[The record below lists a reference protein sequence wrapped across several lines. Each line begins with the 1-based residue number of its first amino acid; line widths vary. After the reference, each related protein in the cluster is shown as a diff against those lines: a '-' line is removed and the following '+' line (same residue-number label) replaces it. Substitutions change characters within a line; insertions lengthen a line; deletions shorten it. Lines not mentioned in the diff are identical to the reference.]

1 MDFSYTEDQTIL
13 LDGFKRFLESDIR
26 PIADQYRDKFIPK
39 DKARDIQKS
48 LIPFGIVNGF
58 LPENDGGLG
67 LDQKSYGLLM
77 HELARVSPDICIT
90 TQIFGITSK
99 LIAASPEHLKQRY
112 IGDVLTCEKFAS
124 VALSEPD
131 GGSDLAS
138 CKLKARKE
146 GNHFIINGEKTWNSS
161 GGYSDFLFLLARCID
176 GDQDQGLG
184 LFLVDREMGYET
196 HDLEKTAL
204 NSQSTA
210 QVFFTDVKVPESH
223 MVVAPPNAMKSM
235 MKTLAMSRPIVTMMA
250 LGIAQ
255 AALDEALSFA
265 KDRKQFGGPIAG
277 KQMIQD
283 KLATMATKIE
293 AGKLMALKALDAID
307 RNDSTQI
314 PSAMA
319 KWYGTELACEVVY
332 DAVQIHGAS
341 GIIREYLV
349 EYLHRAVRV
358 FPFTEG
364 TTEIQ
369 KLMIGRYL
377 TGISAF

>member
-1 MDFSYTEDQTIL
+1 MDFSLNEEQRIL

-26 PIADQYRDKFIPK
+26 PIADKYRDKFIPK
-39 DKARDIQKS
+39 ETALEIQKR
-48 LIPFGIVNGF
+48 LIPFGVVNGMVS
-58 LPENDGGLG
+58 EEDGGMD
-67 LDQKSYGLLM
+67 LDQVTYGLLM

-90 TQIFGITSK
+90 TQIYGITAK
-99 LIAASPEHLKQRY
+99 LMAEAPEHLKAKHQKN
-112 IGDVLTCEKFAS
+112 LMACNTAAS
-124 VALSEPD
+124 VGLSEPD
-131 GGSDLAS
+131 GGSDMAGI
-138 CKLKARKE
+138 KLRAKRD
-146 GNHFIINGEKTWNSS
+146 GDYFVLNGEKTWNSS
-161 GGYSDFLFLLARCID
+161 GGYSDFIFVLAAFSD
-176 GDQDQGLG
+176 DDSDKGLG
-184 LFLVDREMGYET
+184 LILVERAHGYDT
-196 HDLEKTAL
+196 QDLKKTAL

-210 QVFFTDVKVPESH
+210 QVFFNDVKVPADN
-223 MVVAPPNAMKSM
+223 VVVPAPNAMKSM
-235 MKTLAMSRPIVTMMA
+235 LRTLAMSRPIVTMMA

-255 AALDEALSFA
+255 AALDEALSFS

-293 AGKLMALKALDAID
+293 AGKLMALKSLDQID
-307 RNDSTQI
+307 RGAPDQI
-314 PSAMA
+314 QVAMT

-369 KLMIGRYL
+369 KLIIGRAL

>member
-1 MDFSYTEDQTIL
+1 MDFSYNEDQGIL
-13 LDGFKRFLESDIR
+13 LDGFRRFLEDEIR
-26 PIADQYRDKFIPK
+26 PLADQYRDKFIPK
-39 DKARDIQKS
+39 DKALEIQKT
-48 LIPFGIVNGF
+48 LIPFGVVNGIV
-58 LPENDGGLG
+58 PEDEGGMG
-67 LDQKSYGLLM
+67 LDQVTYGLLM
-77 HELARVSPDICIT
+77 FELARVCPDICIT
-90 TQIFGITSK
+90 TQIFGISSK
-99 LIAASPEHLKQRY
+99 LMCNAPDHLKAKYQ
-112 IGDVLTCEKFAS
+112 IGLMACDTVAS
-124 VALSEPD
+124 VGLSEPD
-131 GGSDLAS
+131 GGSDMAAV
-138 CKLKARKE
+138 KLRAKKD
-146 GNHFIINGEKTWNSS
+146 GTDYILNGEKTWNSS
-161 GGYSDFLFLLARCID
+161 GGYSDFIFVLAKFNEEGED
-176 GDQDQGLG
+176 KGLG
-184 LFLVDREMGYET
+184 LILVERAHGYET
-196 HDLEKTAL
+196 QDLKKTAL

-210 QVFFTDVKVPESH
+210 QVFFQDVRVPAENI
-223 MVVAPPNAMKSM
+223 VVAAPHAMRSM
-235 MKTLAMSRPIVTMMA
+235 MQTLSMSRPIVTMMA

-255 AALDEALSFA
+255 AALEEALLFA

-293 AGKLMALKALDAID
+293 AGKLMALKSLDMID
-307 RNDSTQI
+307 RGEPAQVQV
-314 PSAMA
+314 AMT

-369 KLMIGRYL
+369 KLIIGRAL

>member
-1 MDFSYTEDQTIL
+1 MDFSLNEDQTIL
-13 LDGFKRFLESDIR
+13 LDGFRRFLEDEIR
-26 PIADQYRDKFIPK
+26 PIADETRDQFVPK
-39 DKARDIQKS
+39 ERALEIQKK
-48 LIPFGIVNGF
+48 LVPFGVVNGMIA
-58 LPENDGGLG
+58 EEDGGMG
-67 LDQKSYGLLM
+67 LDQVTYGLLM
-77 HELARVSPDICIT
+77 HELARVAPDICIT
-90 TQIFGITSK
+90 TQIYGITAK
-99 LIAASPEHLKQRY
+99 LMANTPQHLKDKYQA
-112 IGDVLTCEKFAS
+112 GLMACETVAS

-131 GGSDLAS
+131 GGSDMAS
-138 CKLKARKE
+138 IKLRAKKD
-146 GNHFIINGEKTWNSS
+146 GGHYILNGEKTWNSS
-161 GGYSDFLFLLARCID
+161 GGYSDFMYVLARFID
-176 GDQDQGLG
+176 GDTDEGLG
-184 LFLVDREMGYET
+184 LLLVERDHGYET
-196 HDLEKTAL
+196 ADLKKTAL

-210 QVFFTDVKVPESH
+210 QVFFNDVKVPAEN
-223 MVVAPPNAMKSM
+223 VVVPAPNAMKSM
-235 MKTLAMSRPIVTMMA
+235 MGTLSMSRPIVTMMA

-293 AGKLMALKALDAID
+293 AGKLMALKSLSQIDAGTPD
-307 RNDSTQI
+307 QKQV
-314 PSAMA
+314 AMT

-341 GIIREYLV
+341 GIIKEYLV

-364 TTEIQ
+364 TTEVQ
-369 KLMIGRYL
+369 KLIIGRIL

>member
-1 MDFSYTEDQTIL
+1 MDFSHSEDQTIL
-13 LDGFKRFLESDIR
+13 LDGFKRFLEDEIR
-26 PIADQYRDKFIPK
+26 PLADQYRDKFIEK
-39 DKARDIQKS
+39 DKALEIQKS
-48 LIPFGIVNGF
+48 LVPFGVVNGVV
-58 LPENDGGLG
+58 PEADGGLD
-67 LDQKSYGLLM
+67 LDQVTYGLLM

-90 TQIFGITSK
+90 TQIYGVTAK
-99 LIAASPEHLKQRY
+99 LMANAPDHIKGKYQKDLMDCKT
-112 IGDVLTCEKFAS
+112 VAS
-124 VALSEPD
+124 VGLSEPD
-131 GGSDLAS
+131 GGSDMAS
-138 CKLKARKE
+138 VKLRAKRQ
-146 GNHFIINGEKTWNSS
+146 GDNYILNGEKTWNSS
-161 GGYSDFLFLLARCID
+161 GGYSDFVFVLARFYD
-176 GDQDQGLG
+176 GDEDQGLG
-184 LFLVDREMGYET
+184 LIIAERAHGYET
-196 HDLEKTAL
+196 QDLPKTAL

-210 QVFFTDVKVPESH
+210 QVFFNNVKVPAEN
-223 MVVAPPNAMKSM
+223 VVVPAPNAMKSM
-235 MKTLAMSRPIVTMMA
+235 LQTLSMSRPIVTMMA

-293 AGKLMALKALDAID
+293 AGKLMALKSLSLID
-307 RNDSTQI
+307 QCTPDQVQV
-314 PSAMA
+314 AMT

-341 GIIREYLV
+341 GIIKEYLV

-369 KLMIGRYL
+369 KLIIGRAL